1 MAKKQVVWTDT
12 AIAELEGILQF
23 YLDRNQNNNYSNW
36 LLLAIEKRIELI
48 SMYSQ
53 IGRETDLP
61 NIRILPFSDFGII
74 YMETINLIYIESIWD
89 FRQNPIKRFDNI

>member
-36 LLLAIEKRIELI
+36 LLSSIEKRIELI
-48 SMYSQ
+48 SIYSQ
-53 IGRETDLP
+53 IGRRTDLP

-74 YMETINLIYIESIWD
+74 YKDTTTLIYNESIWD
-89 FRQNPIKRFDNI
+89 FRQNPMK